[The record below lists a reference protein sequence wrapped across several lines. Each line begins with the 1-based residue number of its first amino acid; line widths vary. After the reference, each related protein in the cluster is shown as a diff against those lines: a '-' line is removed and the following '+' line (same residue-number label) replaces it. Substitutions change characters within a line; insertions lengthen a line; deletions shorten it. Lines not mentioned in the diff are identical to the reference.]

1 MADLKQTIQEKTINT
16 IRILSAEMITKAKSG
31 HPGICMDAAP
41 VGFLLYSEIMK
52 YNPQN
57 PLWENRDRFV
67 LSAGHGSAM
76 LYSLLHLF
84 RFGLTKEDL
93 MSFRQ
98 FGSKTPG
105 HPEYG
110 LTEGVDCSTGPL
122 GQGIANAVGMAL
134 AEEYLAAA
142 FNKDKFPIV
151 NHYTYALCGE
161 GCLEEGIG
169 YEACSFAGTQ
179 KLGKLI
185 LFYDCNKISIEGK
198 TDDAFTDDI
207 PARFKSMGWQ
217 VIEVADTNNL
227 EELRNA
233 VKLAKAEKGKPSII
247 ICHSQ
252 IGYGTPVAGTATAH
266 GTPLSDE
273 QLARTKDFY
282 HWTEEEFKVPI
293 AVKEHCKSVLT
304 ACADAEKEWQN
315 LYKEYE
321 KKYPV
326 LAKQYM
332 DWFANQTPD
341 LSDLYET
348 LKTEKDEAT
357 RISGGMVINE
367 IAKRMPNL
375 LSGSADLTPSTKT
388 NLVGESWFSPEN
400 RIGRNIHFGIR
411 EHAMAAICNGVAF
424 HGGLRIICST
434 FFVFADYM
442 KGAMRISAISKLPV
456 IYVLT
461 HDSIGVGEDGPTHQ
475 PIEQLAM
482 LRATPDTDIWRPC
495 DRAETI
501 AAFKCAIKNDRPT
514 VITLSRQN
522 LVQNNKGELAENGAY
537 AIDGCEGYADV
548 TLIATGSEVETC
560 KQAKKQLSAKGLN
573 VKVISV
579 PCVEVLERKNKVLLK
594 DNSVKVCVEAS
605 SDNIWY
611 KYGDD
616 VVKMDGF
623 GMSAPME
630 KLFAYYGFT
639 ATNIANKAVE
649 LYNKFNN

>member
-1 MADLKQTIQEKTINT
+1 MTTIQEKAINA

-41 VGFLLYSEIMK
+41 IGYALYLEIMK

-57 PLWENRDRFV
+57 PKWENRDRFV

-84 RFGLTKEDL
+84 GFGLTKEDL

-98 FGSKTPG
+98 FKSKTPG

-110 LTEGVDCSTGPL
+110 VTDGVDCSTGPL

-134 AEEYLAAA
+134 AEEYLAAT
-142 FNKDKFPIV
+142 FNKDKFQIV
-151 NHYTYALCGE
+151 DHYTYALCGE

-185 LFYDCNKISIEGK
+185 LFYDCNKISIEGN
-198 TDDAFTDDI
+198 TDEAFTDDI

-217 VIEVADTNNL
+217 TVNVADVNNL
-227 EELRNA
+227 DELRSA
-233 VKLAKAEKGKPSII
+233 VKEAKAEKGKPSII

-252 IGYGTPVAGTATAH
+252 IGYGTPVAGTVAAH
-266 GTPLSDE
+266 GTPLNAE

-282 HWTEEEFKVPI
+282 NWTEEEFEVPV
-293 AVKEHCKSVLT
+293 AVKEHCKSAVYSGVN
-304 ACADAEKEWQN
+304 AEKEWQK
-315 LYKEYE
+315 LFKDYE
-321 KKYPV
+321 KKYPE
-326 LAKQYM
+326 LAKQYK
-332 DWFANQTPD
+332 DWFAGNTPD
-341 LSDLYET
+341 LSDLYKT

-357 RISGGMVINE
+357 RISGGIVINE

-388 NLVGESWFSPEN
+388 NLVGESWFGLEN
-400 RIGRNIHFGIR
+400 RTGRNIHFGIR

-424 HGGLRIICST
+424 HGGLKIICST

-442 KGAMRISAISKLPV
+442 KGAMRVSAISKLPV

-475 PIEQLAM
+475 PIEQLTM
-482 LRATPDTDIWRPC
+482 LRATPNTDVWRPC
-495 DRAETI
+495 DRAETV
-501 AAFKCAIKNDRPT
+501 AAFKSAISNDRPT

-537 AIDGCEGYADV
+537 IVDGCKGSADV

-560 KQAKKQLSAKGLN
+560 KQAKKILADKGLN
-573 VKVISV
+573 VRVVSV
-579 PCVEVLERKNKVLLK
+579 PCVEIFERSNKDVFS

-605 SDNIWY
+605 ADNIWY
-611 KYGDD
+611 KYGDK
-616 VVKMDGF
+616 VIKMDSF

-630 KLFAYYGFT
+630 KLFDYYGFT
-639 ATNIANKAVE
+639 ALNIANKAVE
-649 LYNKFNN
+649 QYNKN